1 LLPPPTPNHTQWT
14 IPTGGSTSALSRRNN
29 KNVLTEGTQ
38 EPWRHSG
45 FVALLCLPKSCGMIG
60 REAWTFGGEGFGW
73 GGWTR
78 TNTVLINS
86 EVPYQ
91 LDHPPAVSQRPV
103 ESFKDNRCT
112 PNAQARREDF
122 YFVDSVGKPASVQ
135 ERQPPSIE

>member
-1 LLPPPTPNHTQWT
+1 MLGTLFRLE
-14 IPTGGSTSALSRRNN
+14 IPDRYDLFFNGNMDRKGLR
-29 KNVLTEGTQ
+29 
-38 EPWRHSG
+38 
-45 FVALLCLPKSCGMIG
+45 
-60 REAWTFGGEGFGW
+60 GEIFGW

-91 LDHPPAVSQRPV
+91 LDHAPAVSQRLI
-103 ESFKDNRCT
+103 ESIEDNRCT

-135 ERQPPSIE
+135 ERQPPSIEMQFL